1 MKRITDNMFT
11 ITMIFLCIVSAANLY
26 SIRRIGSDFSEF
38 KNEHHRAL
46 EIGVFKVQSVARMVD
61 LIEIEIEIIKQRIA
75 KLERES
81 HGQENRNSLQGDN
94 DSIRVGRKVTSI

>member
-1 MKRITDNMFT
+1 MFT
-11 ITMIFLCIVSAANLY
+11 ITMIFLGFVSAANLY

-46 EIGVFKVQSVARMVD
+46 EIGVFKAQSISRMVD

-81 HGQENRNSLQGDN
+81 HARKNQNSLQGD
-94 DSIRVGRKVTSI
+94 RHYHGMGRKSAI